1 MIRIRIEIKSWI
13 RIRTDTSIRIH
24 IIGRNECRE
33 FGHLAVKIKQYILF
47 LFEAALGGSIRVQ
60 GVYEDLTIQIPP
72 GTPSHTK

>member
-1 MIRIRIEIKSWI
+1 MNVAKL
-13 RIRTDTSIRIH
+13 TD
-24 IIGRNECRE
+24 
-33 FGHLAVKIKQYILF
+33 FGKKNQNNINIF